1 MKKYFYIIIFS
12 AIIFSGCKKDEEITI
27 DQGYDYFPLK
37 AGHTI
42 IFDVDSIV
50 YDDFFIPVKID
61 TFKYQ
66 VKEIVESSFI
76 DGQGREAW
84 RLERYIKTDTTAWE
98 IRQVWT
104 AIRTA
109 TTAEKVEENLR
120 YIKIAFPVKENK
132 TWDGNSYNNLASQ
145 EYRIE
150 ELNESAQIGALSFEE
165 TLQVLQGDDENLIE
179 KFYAEERYARNVG
192 LIYKE
197 FVDVKKEIVGPGQQ
211 QIKSGLIFKMRVNSY
226 SL

>member
-1 MKKYFYIIIFS
+1 MKKYFYIITFS
-12 AIIFSGCKKDEEITI
+12 AIIFSGCKKDEHITV

-42 IFDVDSIV
+42 IYDVDSIV
-50 YDDFFIPVKID
+50 YDDFFTPVKID

-66 VKEIVESSFI
+66 IKEIIESFFI

-84 RLERYIKTDTTAWE
+84 RLERYIQTDTTSWE

-104 AIRTA
+104 AALTA

-132 TWDGNSYNNLASQ
+132 TWNGNSYNNLPSQ
-145 EYRIE
+145 EYRVE
-150 ELNESAQIGALSFEE
+150 ELNTPAQISTYSFEE
-165 TLQVLQGDDENLIE
+165 TLKVLQGDEENLIE
-179 KFYAEERYARNVG
+179 KFYSEERYARNVG
-192 LIYKE
+192 LVYKE
-197 FVDVKKEIVGPGQQ
+197 LVDVKKEIGPGQ